1 MRTCKDC
8 KWYSFCRKWYSF
20 FRGMGYPERMKPC
33 DCFEMKKTCEDCKW
47 YSKRDYHLHDEF
59 ACVFRGVI
67 NPECIKPCKNFERN
81 QVFEIKRTC
90 EDCKWFGGYTG
101 EKGVAV
107 QTYFCDN
114 PVSAIKYRHYNPK
127 NICKRFEER
136 KTMVESKTLQEA
148 YKIMQAAW
156 VELYDVEVGDTVKII
171 RDTKNNELGSLHGY
185 CDWMTGKECQVS
197 SIGNN
202 YIGLERAGYFPFF
215 CLEVVKKAEPKI
227 EVTCKIN
234 GETMPLSTLSE
245 ETILNI
251 RKGSK

>member
-1 MRTCKDC
+1 MRACK
-8 KWYSFCRKWYSF
+8 
-20 FRGMGYPERMKPC
+20 
-33 DCFEMKKTCEDCKW
+33 DCKW

-90 EDCKWFGGYTG
+90 EDCKYFGGYTG
-101 EKGVAV
+101 QKGVAV
-107 QTYFCDN
+107 QTYFCN
-114 PVSAIKYRHYNPK
+114 YPFSAIVYRHYSPK
-127 NICKRFEER
+127 DICGYFEER
-136 KTMVESKTLQEA
+136 KTMVELKTLEKA
-148 YKIMQAAW
+148 YKVMQAAW
-156 VELYDVEVGDTVKII
+156 VELHHVEVGDTVKIL
-171 RDTKNNELGSLHGY
+171 RGMGHNELGSVGES
-185 CDWMTGKECQVS
+185 CNWMTGKECRVS
-197 SIGNN
+197 AIKDN
-202 YIGLERAGYFPFF
+202 YIALEQTGYFPFF

-251 RKGSK
+251 RRSSE